1 MAAGVKTQVATC
13 DVLQLAWEGFIKA
26 DENHPIRQCIVLCVF
41 ASVSTFL
48 VSTATDNYSQV
59 DKIWSIIPF
68 IYTWLFVF
76 VDGYSSASASSLSE
90 RNLLMAVLATVWGLR
105 LTWNFNRRGGYKW
118 PPWSGDEDYR
128 WKLVRGGEVTP
139 ILTNQVVWMMF
150 NLIFTSFYQNILLLW
165 MISPVMV
172 VHAVAS
178 TPKRCPTSPLNV
190 YDLVATILFL
200 SCVAIEGIADNQ
212 QQAFQLKKY
221 KLRNDAAPLEGE
233 YKDGFC
239 QSGLFSVVRKPNY
252 AAEQSTWISF
262 YLFSVAA
269 FNGERWLNWSMSGF
283 IMLCI
288 LFQGS
293 GWLTEKITCSKYPKY
308 YEYMKKVPRYVP
320 NPFRGSSTEKKES

>member
-1 MAAGVKTQVATC
+1 MATSVQTQDATC
-13 DVLQLAWEGFIKA
+13 DVLQLAWEGLVKT
-26 DENHPIRQCIVLCVF
+26 DGNHPIRQSVVLCVF
-41 ASVSTFL
+41 VSVSTFV

-59 DKIWSIIPF
+59 DKIWSIIPC
-68 IYTWLFVF
+68 IYTWLFVL
-76 VDGYSSASASSLSE
+76 VDGYSSTSSLSE

-118 PPWSGDEDYR
+118 PPWYGDEDYR
-128 WKLVRGGEVTP
+128 WKLVRGGELTP
-139 ILTNQVVWMMF
+139 ILTNQIVWIMF

-172 VHAVAS
+172 VHIVAS
-178 TPKRCPTSPLNV
+178 TPSRCPNSPLNIF
-190 YDLVATILFL
+190 DLVATILFL

-212 QQAFQLKKY
+212 QYEFQIKKY
-221 KLRNDAAPLEGE
+221 KLRHEGAPLQGE

-269 FNGERWLNWSMSGF
+269 FTGDRWLNWSITGF
-283 IMLCI
+283 IMLCL

-308 YEYMKKVPRYVP
+308 YDYMKKVPRYVP
-320 NPFRGSSTEKKES
+320 NPFQGSKEKKES